1 MEIMTSAID
10 HFGIIAGIFDELD
23 IGQTIDRAL
32 PKTRQH
38 KANHSTIIKAMVLN
52 GLGFILYEYP
62 AACCGDGLSFGY

>member
-52 GLGFILYEYP
+52 GVNGGIKLSSY
-62 AACCGDGLSFGY
+62 GDIKLSSST